1 MWHPRA
7 ARLSVGLLVTFMMG
21 CASGVV
27 FTPGTAEMPRTVTVA
42 ALDPFT
48 FAPARIPIR
57 ADETVRFVV
66 TNEGE
71 VEHEFVI
78 GSREELLEH
87 AMVMTHGGMREDTS
101 TAIRVIPGQTKEL
114 VFTFGSATDIG
125 YGCLVPGHY
134 PAGMSGAF
142 EIIE

>member
-1 MWHPRA
+1 MWQTKATRCI
-7 ARLSVGLLVTFMMG
+7 VGLMAALLVG
-21 CASGVV
+21 CASGGA

-57 ADETVRFVV
+57 AGETVRFVV

-78 GSREELLEH
+78 GSRQELLDH

-101 TAIRVIPGQTKEL
+101 RAIRVIPGQTKEL

-125 YGCLVPGHY
+125 FGCLVPGHY

>member
-1 MWHPRA
+1 
-7 ARLSVGLLVTFMMG
+7 
-21 CASGVV
+21 
-27 FTPGTAEMPRTVTVA
+27 MPRTVTVA
-42 ALDPFT
+42 ALDPFA
-48 FAPARIPIR
+48 FAPAHIPIR
-57 ADETVRFVV
+57 AGETVRFVV
-66 TNEGE
+66 TNDGE

-101 TAIRVIPGQTKEL
+101 TAIRLIPGQTKEL

-142 EIIE
+142 EISE